1 MKTKI
6 ITILTQK
13 GGVGKTTTSIH
24 LSDCFATK
32 NKKVLLIDFDSQCN
46 LSLGLKVEGE
56 GFTIADFLEKKGNIK
71 FSEKGN
77 FNNIF
82 VLEGSELLEEID
94 LDQNSLNTSIQAIE
108 GIFDYVIIDC
118 PPSKPLTNKL
128 SLAEVALFASD
139 YVISPIEAEEFAISG
154 VYKLYPAIMGLKAK
168 YDLKFTYLGFFFN
181 KVMVRSKDFKK
192 YYLEIQESVVKDALF
207 KTFIR
212 QDINVNEA
220 KKRGKT
226 IFEISPNS
234 RASIDFKNLHTEILK
249 KIS

>member
-1 MKTKI
+1 
-6 ITILTQK
+6 
-13 GGVGKTTTSIH
+13 
-24 LSDCFATK
+24 
-32 NKKVLLIDFDSQCN
+32 
-46 LSLGLKVEGE
+46 
-56 GFTIADFLEKKGNIK
+56 
-71 FSEKGN
+71 
-77 FNNIF
+77 
-82 VLEGSELLEEID
+82 
-94 LDQNSLNTSIQAIE
+94 
-108 GIFDYVIIDC
+108 
-118 PPSKPLTNKL
+118 
-128 SLAEVALFASD
+128 
-139 YVISPIEAEEFAISG
+139 
-154 VYKLYPAIMGLKAK
+154 MGLKAK